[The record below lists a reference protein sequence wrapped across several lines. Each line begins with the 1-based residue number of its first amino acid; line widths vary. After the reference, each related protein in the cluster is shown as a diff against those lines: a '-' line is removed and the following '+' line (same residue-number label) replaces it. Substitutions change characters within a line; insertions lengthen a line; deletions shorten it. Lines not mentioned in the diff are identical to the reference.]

1 MGPQPPPS
9 ALPHSPF
16 LPASGS
22 PARALCTSFS
32 HYQGHTAVPPGFLR
46 VLWFSPTTKNMS
58 NVPPSPSPGLQME
71 ISCKLQPGTPRHPT
85 PRPLRHSPA
94 ASLPFTSSL
103 IFYGPSPLPRGCLLS
118 SRGHYEFP
126 VTKSI
131 ALYRPPRPRRA
142 SYICMMGRTDTPQD
156 RGCLVGIIFFILG
169 LGTLLPWNFFMTAS
183 LYFQGRLN
191 PTIQSQ
197 WSNETMSDQTIS
209 NETVSNRTMSVR
221 KEYYFN
227 NWMTLLSQLPLLL
240 FTLLNSFLY
249 QRISEMVRIA
259 GSLVFILLLFLL
271 TAVLVKVPMEED
283 RFFSVT
289 MATIWFINS
298 FGAVLQG
305 SLFGLVGLLPQKYSA
320 IFMSGQGLAGTFAA
334 VAMLLAIASDT
345 DSETSAL
352 GYFITPCVGTL
363 LTLFSYLFLP
373 RLKFAQ
379 FYLDRSSKYEA
390 GTTDELLKENKPVEN
405 GKLNGHTNGSVP
417 NSTAEKG
424 DGPGEMEL
432 ESGSDKSKQAF
443 LSLEP
448 EEQRQEKS
456 SVIEVFKKIWVMAF
470 CVTFVFTVTLS
481 VFPAV
486 TADVKTVY
494 EGKWES
500 YFIAVCCFLIFNIND
515 WIGRT
520 ITTLFQW
527 PRKESP
533 LFPVLVVCR
542 VVFVPLLML
551 CNVQDRHY
559 LPVYFQNDAVFT
571 VIMSLFSV
579 TSGYFVCL
587 SMSYAP
593 QMVQPKDAETA
604 GALMTFFL
612 ALGLSI
618 GAALSF
624 PLRALV

>member
-1 MGPQPPPS
+1 M
-9 ALPHSPF
+9 
-16 LPASGS
+16 
-22 PARALCTSFS
+22 
-32 HYQGHTAVPPGFLR
+32 
-46 VLWFSPTTKNMS
+46 K
-58 NVPPSPSPGLQME
+58 
-71 ISCKLQPGTPRHPT
+71 
-85 PRPLRHSPA
+85 
-94 ASLPFTSSL
+94 
-103 IFYGPSPLPRGCLLS
+103 
-118 SRGHYEFP
+118 
-126 VTKSI
+126 
-131 ALYRPPRPRRA
+131 
-142 SYICMMGRTDTPQD
+142 GRTDTPQD

-183 LYFQGRLN
+183 LYFEGRLN
-191 PTIQSQ
+191 TTE
-197 WSNETMSDQTIS
+197 WSNG
-209 NETVSNRTMSVR
+209 TVVVR
-221 KEYYFN
+221 KEYYFK

-249 QRISEMVRIA
+249 QRISELMRIA

-334 VAMLLAIASDT
+334 IAMLLAIGDA
-345 DSETSAL
+345 DSETAAL

-363 LTLFSYLFLP
+363 ITLFSYLFLP
-373 RLKFAQ
+373 RLEFAQ
-379 FYLDRSSKYEA
+379 YYLDKSHQYDV
-390 GTTDELLKENKPVEN
+390 GTTDELLK
-405 GKLNGHTNGSVP
+405 GGGFLQQTLKLTS
-417 NSTAEKG
+417 
-424 DGPGEMEL
+424 
-432 ESGSDKSKQAF
+432 
-443 LSLEP
+443 
-448 EEQRQEKS
+448 
-456 SVIEVFKKIWVMAF
+456 IWVMAL

-486 TADVKTVY
+486 TADVKTAFP
-494 EGKWES
+494 GKWERF
-500 YFIAVCCFLIFNIND
+500 FISVCCFLIFNIND
-515 WIGRT
+515 WLGRT
-520 ITTLFQW
+520 ITTLIRW
-527 PRKESP
+527 PSKESR
-533 LFPVLVVCR
+533 LFPVLVVSR

-551 CNVQDRHY
+551 CNVEKRSF
-559 LPVYFQNDAVFT
+559 LPVYFAHDGAFT
-571 VIMSLFSV
+571 AIMALFSLS
-579 TSGYFVCL
+579 SGYFVCL

-593 QMVQPKDAETA
+593 QLVDPKDAETA